1 MAETYLIR
9 MIQRRDTETNWSTA
23 NPILEAGEF
32 GYNITNKKIKLGDG
46 VTPWNALPYFTNSNG
61 DEVVVSWDDITGK
74 PTIGNGTI
82 TINQNGIKKG
92 SFSVNQTGNTTIN
105 LESGST
111 ENPPIIDWG
120 DITGKP
126 QIGTGTIFFENNGG
140 KQFGKVPLNSSEN
153 ITIKLPIDEN
163 TGETGSL
170 NLIDLNTAD
179 SATLLSLYN
188 EIYNINPPYIDKIVH
203 YRGKICP
210 NFHTYENGVRFWHWA
225 ICEETNN
232 SEMLN
237 SDRPFQVHLTKEGE
251 TINMRYTA
259 LDDTCQ
265 IISGGTTET
274 WTFTMADGSTIEKN
288 IIVK

>member
-1 MAETYLIR
+1 MAESYLIR
-9 MIQRRDTETNWSTA
+9 MIQRRDTEANWNSA
-23 NPILEAGEF
+23 NPTLEAGEF

-46 VTPWNALPYFTNSNG
+46 VTPWNILPYFTNSNG
-61 DEVVVSWDDITGK
+61 DDVVVSWDDITGR

-82 TINQNGIKKG
+82 TIQQNGTRKG
-92 SFSVNQTGNTTIN
+92 SFTVNQEGDTTIN
-105 LESGST
+105 IETDST
-111 ENPPIIDWG
+111 SNPPIIDWG

-140 KQFGKVPLNSSEN
+140 KQFGKVPLNSTED
-153 ITIKLPIDEN
+153 ITVKLPIDEN
-163 TGETGSL
+163 TGETSSL

-179 SATLLSLYN
+179 NETLLSLYD

-203 YRGKICP
+203 YRGKICS

-237 SDRPFQVHLTKEGE
+237 SDRPFQVHLTKDGD
-251 TINMRYTA
+251 TVTARYTA
-259 LDDTCQ
+259 INDVCQ
-265 IISGGTTET
+265 IINGGTTET
-274 WTFTMADGSTIEKN
+274 WTFTMADGTTIEKLV
-288 IIVK
+288 IVK